1 MLLKLLRRCHGSVSY
16 HGTTAVRPG
25 RWRDGQR
32 QRPQVWWREGRMDG
46 NVEEDLERITDTLAK
61 WNDEENQ
68 KDRSKLRIMRGDMS
82 TR

>member
-1 MLLKLLRRCHGSVSY
+1 
-16 HGTTAVRPG
+16 
-25 RWRDGQR
+25 
-32 QRPQVWWREGRMDG
+32 MDG